1 MLEKQSL
8 ESFGK
13 MIDKLKEDGVE
24 FDSQIVKRKEEIK
37 VRKVENDKVVEERK
51 GISEDIKIL

>member
-13 MIDKLKEDGVE
+13 MIEKLKEDGIE
-24 FDSQIVKRKEEIK
+24 FDSQILKRKEEIQ
-37 VRKVENDKVVEERK
+37 VRKVANEKVVEERK
-51 GISEDIKIL
+51 SLSEDIK